1 MAKQYRVWLDAGH
14 GGTDSGACANGLK
27 EKQLN
32 LVATLECRNVLA
44 DHGVIVGLTRTGDTT
59 HSINQRCQLA
69 NNWNA
74 DYFVSIH
81 HNAGGGDG
89 AEAIHSIAYGKGE
102 ELAKSIVGEI
112 KSHTGQNLRPKATF
126 AKKSSSG
133 ADYYGV
139 IRGTKMKAVIVECAF
154 LDSADHKIV
163 DTVAEQKAMG
173 VAIAK
178 GILKFLGIAY
188 KGNSTP
194 PVTKPSTP
202 NTDKWIK
209 VCVGSFNEQK
219 NALNR
224 IQELKSKKISNPEDV
239 YALWAPSVKK
249 YRVYAGAFKVREHAD
264 NRLKEVKSKGFTD
277 AFIVIE

>member
-32 LVATLECRNVLA
+32 LVTTLECRNVLSN
-44 DHGVIVGLTRTGDTT
+44 HGVLVGLTRTGDTT
-59 HSINQRCQLA
+59 HSIDQRCKLA
-69 NNWNA
+69 NNWKA

-89 AEAIHSIAYGKGE
+89 AEAIHSIVRGKGE
-102 ELAKSIVGEI
+102 ELAKNIVGEI
-112 KSHTGQNLRPKATF
+112 KAHTGQNLRPKATF

-133 ADYYGV
+133 TDYYGV
-139 IRGTKMKAVIVECAF
+139 IRGTTMKAVIVECAF
-154 LDSADHKIV
+154 LDSADHHIV
-163 DTVAEQKAMG
+163 DTTTEQKAMG

-178 GILKFLGIAY
+178 GVLKQLGIAY

-194 PVTKPSTP
+194 PVTVPSNP
-202 NTDKWIK
+202 NNSKWFK
-209 VCVGSFNEQK
+209 VCVGSFNEQE
-219 NALNR
+219 NALKR
-224 IQELKSKKISNPEDV
+224 IQELKSKKISNPGDI

-249 YRVYAGAFKVREHAD
+249 YRVYAGAFKQRQNAD
-264 NRLKEVKSKGFTD
+264 DRLKEVKSKGFTD
-277 AFIVIE
+277 AFIIIE